1 MLKSCI
7 VGTVSHNAVRIHEG
21 VRIAFSALSYLDARS

>member
-1 MLKSCI
+1 MSKSCI

-21 VRIAFSALSYLDARS
+21 ARIAFSVLSYVDARS